1 MLRQTSNI
9 AFPAADGS
17 VFRQQGAPLLSF
29 LSARTSA
36 MPPSSVKNSA
46 PSSRSFCA
54 RSSTKRFA
62 AAGTDLN
69 LEIVNE
75 HVARQFAV
83 LQAWKNSRRPVP
95 SLW

>member
-36 MPPSSVKNSA
+36 MPPSSVKILLL
-46 PSSRSFCA
+46 PRA
-54 RSSTKRFA
+54 RSAQGVQQNGSPPLA
-62 AAGTDLN
+62 P
-69 LEIVNE
+69 I
-75 HVARQFAV
+75 
-83 LQAWKNSRRPVP
+83 
-95 SLW
+95 